1 MPIPCAGTAASASC
15 SARIT
20 LSAGPIFHCYCCP
33 LPSNVLR
40 TLASLHEW
48 AYGQNEGEL
57 RVCLYGSSEAR
68 ADVGAE
74 RAFHVQQRTQYPWD
88 GEVTRTVREAPSAP
102 VALALRIPAWAGGAT
117 VAVNGDAPRTRPRAR
132 SAATRAWRTGDEVRL
147 PLRTRRMAAH
157 PKLKEARNQVAFARG
172 PIVYCAET
180 ADLDGIESISELYVA
195 RDAELTPRREQG
207 ALGDIV
213 ALRRAG
219 LRLPSAPA
227 SLYAAM
233 EAVAPQSVALT
244 LIPYYAWN
252 NRGRGR
258 MSAWLPLYG

>member
-20 LSAGPIFHCYCCP
+20 LSAGPIFHCYP
-33 LPSNVLR
+33 PPNVLR
-40 TLASLHEW
+40 MLASLHEW

-57 RVCLYGSSEAR
+57 RVCLYGSSEDR
-68 ADVGAE
+68 ADGGAE

-88 GEVTRTVREAPSAP
+88 GEVTLTVLEAPSAP

-117 VAVNGDAPRTRPRAR
+117 VAVNGVAPRTRPRAR
-132 SAATRAWRTGDEVRL
+132 SAATRAWRAGDEVR
-147 PLRTRRMAAH
+147 
-157 PKLKEARNQVAFARG
+157 
-172 PIVYCAET
+172 
-180 ADLDGIESISELYVA
+180 
-195 RDAELTPRREQG
+195 
-207 ALGDIV
+207 
-213 ALRRAG
+213 

-227 SLYAAM
+227 SLYAEM